1 MIKAKFQDNA
11 VKCSWPT
18 QQIIFQIQ
26 NPLKENNL
34 LIEEEINW
42 IAHKHF
48 LYNYKCFFTG
58 R

>member
-18 QQIIFQIQ
+18 PQIIFHIQ
-26 NPLKENNL
+26 NPLTENNL

-42 IAHKHF
+42 IADKHF
-48 LYNYKCFFTG
+48 SIQL
-58 R
+58 

>member
-1 MIKAKFQDNA
+1 MIKAKFQGNA
-11 VKCSWPT
+11 VKFSWST

-26 NPLKENNL
+26 NPLTENNL

-48 LYNYKCFFTG
+48 SIQL
-58 R
+58 